1 MTLIHKPPTSRI
13 AGWTTAGMLDWPGR
27 ISVTVFLSGCEF
39 SCPYCHNPQL
49 RQVDNDQDCWKE
61 LLGYIHQRRNWIE
74 GVVISGGEPT
84 SDPDIFLLLEEFA
97 AYSIP
102 VKLDCN
108 GSNPDVLH
116 KLIADDLISSV
127 AMDIKVP
134 FDRYENIT
142 STPDTGTA
150 VKMAARMV
158 IESGIAHE
166 FRTTVFPQLVSLGDL
181 PLIARDLTGAAL
193 YVLQQFRAHQTLD
206 PAALLVQPYTLRELE
221 NAAGECNRFIPT
233 ITRGI

>member
-1 MTLIHKPPTSRI
+1 
-13 AGWTTAGMLDWPGR
+13 MLDWPGR

-49 RQVDNDQDCWKE
+49 RHINDSQDCWKE
-61 LLGYIHQRRNWIE
+61 LFDYIHQRRRWIE

-84 SDPDIFLLLEEFA
+84 SDPNIFSLLEEFA

-108 GSNPDVLH
+108 GSSPEVLY
-116 KLIADDLISSV
+116 KLVVDDLISSV

-142 STPDTGTA
+142 SIPDTGKK
-150 VKMAARMV
+150 VKLAAEMV

-166 FRTTVFPQLVSLGDL
+166 FRTTTFPQLLSLSDL
-181 PLIARDLTGAAL
+181 PLIAHDLAGAEL
-193 YVLQQFRAHQTLD
+193 YVLQQFRPHQTLD
-206 PAALLVQPYTLRELE
+206 PAALLVQPYTTKELE
-221 NAAGECNRFIPT
+221 HAAAECGKFIPT
-233 ITRGI
+233 ITRGA